1 MPWHV
6 EILNESVAEEISALP
21 ADMQARFV
29 RLGQRIEQWVLKA
42 WASLT

>member
-29 RLGQRIEQWVLKA
+29 RLGQRIEQVGLE
-42 WASLT
+42 SLGGLT